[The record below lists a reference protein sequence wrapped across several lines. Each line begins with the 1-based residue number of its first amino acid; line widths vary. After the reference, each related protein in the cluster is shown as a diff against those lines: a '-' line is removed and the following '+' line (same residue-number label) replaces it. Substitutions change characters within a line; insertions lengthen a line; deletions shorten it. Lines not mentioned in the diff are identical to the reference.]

1 MYILGPKHAAQCDNR
16 DGGVKPR
23 PPQLLLEVSGEL
35 DLRPLHGEVAGQRD
49 GASLLEHAW

>member
-1 MYILGPKHAAQCDNR
+1 MYILGPKHAAQCGNR

-35 DLRPLHGEVAGQRD
+35 DLRPLRGEVAGQRD